1 MVTILRLAR
10 AMTIGERLTECNHRP
25 AGFDWLRFVLAS
37 LVIATHTTDV
47 VYGPAYALAVWQGP
61 WRAPLAMILPM
72 FFALS
77 GFLVAGSLER
87 CRTMVSFLGLRV
99 LRLVPA
105 LAVDTAIAALILGPV
120 LTTLPLTRY
129 FASPML
135 PAYALNIVGDVH
147 YTLPGVFLTNP
158 WPQTVNA
165 QLWTLPYELMCYAA
179 LTLLAVLGVVRRRAA
194 FALAVAGLW
203 LLVLAR
209 FVPFAIEHAERIGT
223 AMPPV
228 LLLCFLGGVC
238 GYLFRDRIAF
248 SRPLAIGAL
257 VLAVVLMARPFGDF
271 LAFVPVVYLTVWLGL
286 QNPPRH
292 WIVASGDYSYGMF
305 LYGFPVQQAT
315 VALIGAASWQA
326 NLGIA
331 YAVTLTLA
339 VFSWRCV
346 EKPALRLRPWLLRL
360 ETAAMRAA
368 QRLPFGA
375 RLMQAPLKPA

>member
-1 MVTILRLAR
+1 
-10 AMTIGERLTECNHRP
+10 MTLGERLALCNNRP
-25 AGFDWLRFVLAS
+25 AGFDWLRFGLAS
-37 LVIATHTTDV
+37 LVIFTHTTDV

-87 CRTMVSFLGLRV
+87 CATMVSFLGLRV
-99 LRLVPA
+99 IRLVPA
-105 LAVDTAIAALILGPV
+105 LAVDTAIAALVFGPMFTV
-120 LTTLPLTRY
+120 LPLDHY
-129 FASPML
+129 FSSPLL

-147 YTLPGVFLTNP
+147 YVLPGVFLTNP
-158 WPQTVNA
+158 WAQTVNA

-179 LTLLAVLGVVRRRAA
+179 LTLLAVLGVVRRRIA

-203 LLVLAR
+203 ALILIKFL
-209 FVPFAIEHAERIGT
+209 PFAVDHADRIGT

-228 LLLCFLGGVC
+228 LLLCFLGGVA
-238 GYLFRDRIAF
+238 GYLFRDRITF
-248 SRPLAIGAL
+248 SRPLA
-257 VLAVVLMARPFGDF
+257 LASLIAVIALMARPFGDF
-271 LAFVPVVYLTVWLGL
+271 LAFVPVVYLTVWIGL
-286 QNPPRH
+286 QNPARH

-331 YAVTLTLA
+331 YAATLA
-339 VFSWRCV
+339 LAIFSWRCV
-346 EKPALRLRPWLLRL
+346 EKPALRLRPWLLRV
-360 ETAAMRAA
+360 EAAAMRAA
-368 QRLPFGA
+368 GHLPYGA
-375 RLMQAPLKPA
+375 RIMQAPLKPA